1 MGTSMQK
8 VGSEIGSGNGVLDE
22 INGNSGSLG
31 NFIHQAGSD
40 AAAGFMAQAHKG
52 ALSKTEDRLS
62 RENQII
68 ASTGNAEND
77 MRSTVAKGMGAR
89 KAFDDGMGAGFMK
102 QTETDTRAGIE
113 SQEAKSKLYSPE
125 EQIDAARVKAA
136 AGLTND
142 VGTTKELVASGA
154 FDSKGGAGKEHGDYE
169 SGIGYQ
175 SRKQANQTMAL
186 GKGWSNMSEE
196 AKSNLMGKV
205 QTNTNVAEFGGINAT
220 HAEIMKHG
228 SEEKAMEDMVTNA
241 MEKGIESS
249 ARAKKLRKD
258 YGNDLNG
265 LKTFKES
272 SVSPENQAELDK
284 MDNEIGRRKN
294 TLGLTKDKMEQI
306 AGKKGYEGAMKG
318 LELQKAGQESALEEL
333 KSKRDQFEKD
343 STIETSQ
350 AKTLS
355 QVKSSIA
362 QSKIDSEFGQA
373 VGVDKN
379 YTTNPNIYAQNA
391 QYSEMQKQQTTDA
404 KISTQGGV
412 ANAVAIDALESSQ
425 KASQQKGAVSGL
437 EQEAEKIGEK
447 IGKSAAGVIEGIA
460 RDMSGGKLQK
470 DHGAIF
476 GAGGSAGYMAQSYK
490 SGIEGGAKL
499 GTGFESAHA
508 AASMAGLDTSDRGV
522 ATFMHNSER
531 AKETRRD
538 AFDNLAA
545 AVMGKTGMGA
555 GTADAIMGAG
565 TLGIGGVMANSMMGD
580 PAGKLLGAVR
590 GKPNSIGDSKNKTQ
604 NNSTDQHNAQT
615 NESSHNKSSHSRS
628 PYTNFA
634 GQPTSAHPS
643 NKSILSRIGKKIN
656 NPFTIGGAAAMGA
669 EVGLGY
675 LAENTGNQTIKTAAD
690 VVGKADTL
698 SYAAAGAIFG
708 PVGAAVGA
716 AVGFAKDVYDGDVSA
731 AYNAITGQ
739 QSPAPQHKG
748 FTTLPMGHN
757 TLGAMEQHF
766 TATQQ
771 QNAQAMSNISPTS
784 RYVGFSA
791 TDADGNQ
798 VNFSTSKSSQ
808 SISCGQGLKKR

>member
-1 MGTSMQK
+1 
-8 VGSEIGSGNGVLDE
+8 
-22 INGNSGSLG
+22 
-31 NFIHQAGSD
+31 
-40 AAAGFMAQAHKG
+40 
-52 ALSKTEDRLS
+52 
-62 RENQII
+62 
-68 ASTGNAEND
+68 
-77 MRSTVAKGMGAR
+77 
-89 KAFDDGMGAGFMK
+89 
-102 QTETDTRAGIE
+102 
-113 SQEAKSKLYSPE
+113 
-125 EQIDAARVKAA
+125 
-136 AGLTND
+136 
-142 VGTTKELVASGA
+142 
-154 FDSKGGAGKEHGDYE
+154 
-169 SGIGYQ
+169 
-175 SRKQANQTMAL
+175 
-186 GKGWSNMSEE
+186 
-196 AKSNLMGKV
+196 
-205 QTNTNVAEFGGINAT
+205 
-220 HAEIMKHG
+220 
-228 SEEKAMEDMVTNA
+228 

-373 VGVDKN
+373 IGVDKN
-379 YTTNPNIYAQNA
+379 YSKNPNIYAQNA

-412 ANAVAIDALESSQ
+412 ANAVAIDTLESSQ
-425 KASQQKGAVSGL
+425 KASQQSGAVSGL
-437 EQEAEKIGEK
+437 EQEAEKIGDK
-447 IGKSAAGVIEGIA
+447 IGKSAAGVIESIA

-476 GAGGSAGYMAQSYK
+476 GAGGGAGYMAQSYK

-508 AASMAGLDTSDRGV
+508 AAGMAGLDTSDRGV

-545 AVMGKTGMGA
+545 AVMGKMGMSA
-555 GTADAIMGAG
+555 TTADAIMGAG
-565 TLGIGGVMANSMMGD
+565 TLGIGGIMANSMMGN

-590 GKPNSIGDSKNKTQ
+590 GKSNSIGNSKNKTQ
-604 NNSTDQHNAQT
+604 NNSTDQHYSQT
-615 NESSHNKSSHSRS
+615 DESSHDKSRHVKS
-628 PYTNFA
+628 PNSDKDSVSKNTKN
-634 GQPTSAHPS
+634 G
-643 NKSILSRIGKKIN
+643 KSG
-656 NPFTIGGAAAMGA
+656 
-669 EVGLGY
+669 
-675 LAENTGNQTIKTAAD
+675 
-690 VVGKADTL
+690 
-698 SYAAAGAIFG
+698 
-708 PVGAAVGA
+708 
-716 AVGFAKDVYDGDVSA
+716 YDGFFEKRWEAAKGAFNSGGSFKRNLALGGSALLFGSASETFANGLDAFDPLAHAIGSPLGEGSDIPGHGVSA
-731 AYNAITGQ
+731 
-739 QSPAPQHKG
+739 APQHKG

-791 TDADGNQ
+791 TDADGSQ
-798 VNFSTSKSSQ
+798 VNFSTKKVI
-808 SISCGQGLKKR
+808 SINLLH